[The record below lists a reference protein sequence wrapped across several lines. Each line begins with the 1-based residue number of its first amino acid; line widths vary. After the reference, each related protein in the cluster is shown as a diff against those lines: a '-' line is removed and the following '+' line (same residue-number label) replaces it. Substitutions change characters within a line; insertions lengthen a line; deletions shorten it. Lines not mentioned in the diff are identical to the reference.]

1 MTESRKSLNGEDS
14 RRSENQKRSD
24 DLRRANFKSFAKGE
38 ERCAARLGL
47 TREQYLER
55 WRRLLGSQD
64 PSVYTMQF
72 KGSDRSPDDSKKT

>member
-1 MTESRKSLNGEDS
+1 MTKSRKSLNGEDS

-47 TREQYLER
+47 TREQYR
-55 WRRLLGSQD
+55 KQWQRLLASPEHSQHT
-64 PSVYTMQF
+64 VQF